1 METVPPAFPNEEC
14 KQSQQEDTRTH
25 LHRPA
30 RGAWGSRPQRGG
42 NVKVGKVVELTGVS
56 FNNKLAAARPVAEG
70 KQTDEARPVRQ
81 TETREAAE
89 H

>member
-1 METVPPAFPNEEC
+1 MQTVFS
-14 KQSQQEDTRTH
+14 KKTH
-25 LHRPA
+25 AHICIVPLGG
-30 RGAWGSRPQRGG
+30 RGGFQPQRGG

-56 FNNKLAAARPVAEG
+56 FNNKLAAARSVAEG
-70 KQTDEARPVRQ
+70 KQTDEARPALQ